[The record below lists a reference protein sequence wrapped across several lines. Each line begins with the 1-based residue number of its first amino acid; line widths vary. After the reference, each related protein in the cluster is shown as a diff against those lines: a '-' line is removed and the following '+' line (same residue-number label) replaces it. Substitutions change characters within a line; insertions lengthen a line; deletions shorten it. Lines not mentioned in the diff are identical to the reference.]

1 MFTSLFSN
9 FLFIKYSLSNI
20 TLQHHPLLPISLFH
34 FTTTTHPYYHF
45 PYCYPFLSFT
55 LFSISYTFIPII
67 LSHPYSPYSSITY
80 QLSFIILYSPLQS
93 LLLFHL
99 SSTLSLST
107 LLTLIFTIFLPH
119 YFIHL
124 SSIIQSTPLYSTFNI
139 LHYFPYKSPL
149 ISPLSFILPLSPHPY
164 FPYSSSSIPPCL
176 Y

>member
-20 TLQHHPLLPISLFH
+20 TLQHHHPLLPISLFH

-55 LFSISYTFIPII
+55 LFSISYTFIPIT

-80 QLSFIILYSPLQS
+80 HLSFIILYSPLQS
-93 LLLFHL
+93 LLLFYL

-119 YFIHL
+119 YFTSFY
-124 SSIIQSTPLYSTFNI
+124 SSIIYHTIYSTL
-139 LHYFPYKSPL
+139 LHL
-149 ISPLSFILPLSPHPY
+149 
-164 FPYSSSSIPPCL
+164 
-176 Y
+176 